1 MTLLRIKIIGTEDT
15 QQKMLMY
22 NVKEALNQLG
32 MEARIHTI
40 TDWEDIMNTNIIQS
54 PALVIR
60 NQVIAQGF
68 IPSVVELKKTIRAFI
83 PDEQKQLETPIFND

>member
-15 QQKMLMY
+15 QQKMLMH
-22 NVKEALNQLG
+22 NLKEALSQLD

-40 TDWEDIMNTNIIQS
+40 TDWEDIVNTGIIQS

-68 IPSVVELKKTIRAFI
+68 IPSVVELKKVIRAFI
-83 PDEQKQLETPIFND
+83 PDEQEQWKIPHFND